1 VPYFRSGDNLPEV
14 TVSIVIPCYNRWSFL
29 PRVLDSI
36 ASQTFKN
43 WEIILVDDASE
54 NTRFTPE
61 QNGKVKYFRLEKRHG
76 SGHARNIGV
85 GQSTGEFILFVDDD
99 TPLSS
104 TYLEDVLQTY
114 NKYEDAGAV
123 GGRLI
128 YVHEEKYFDSN
139 PSIEAPVRIGRYSGE
154 VLGGFDRKTL
164 GTVEVPILHVISLI
178 KREDFL
184 SVGGFDETT
193 YVGNR
198 YREETDLFVRIRQA
212 GKKLYFD
219 PNALAY
225 HFYIK
230 IGGQR
235 SSLLKTE
242 YYVILNH
249 KKFLK
254 KFYPNR
260 NSRMLICFVFR
271 RFYDRTAQLFS
282 KTNRILRYRNWREIS
297 ESASNEV

>member
-1 VPYFRSGDNLPEV
+1 LLEV

-54 NTRFTPE
+54 NRFTPE
-61 QNGKVKYFRLEKRHG
+61 QNGKVKYFRLEKRTG
-76 SGHARNIGV
+76 SGQARNIGV
-85 GQSTGEFILFVDDD
+85 GQSNGKFILFVDDD

-114 NKYEDAGAV
+114 NKHEDVGAV
-123 GGRLI
+123 GGRLV
-128 YVHEEKYFDSN
+128 YVHEEKYFDSK
-139 PSIEAPVRIGRYSGE
+139 PSVEAPVRIGRYSGE

-164 GTVEVPILHVISLI
+164 GTVEVPFLHVISLI

-184 SVGGFDETT
+184 SIGGFDETT

-198 YREETDLFVRIRQA
+198 YREETDLFVRIRQT

-225 HFYIK
+225 HYYLK
-230 IGGQR
+230 SGGQR
-235 SSLLKTE
+235 MGFLKTE

-249 KKFLK
+249 LKFLR
-254 KFYPNR
+254 KFYPSKC
-260 NSRMLICFVFR
+260 SRMLICFVFR
-271 RFYDRTAQLFS
+271 RFYDRTTQFLRKAS
-282 KTNRILRYRNWREIS
+282 RIRGIREWREIS
-297 ESASNEV
+297 ETTGDKA